1 MEQGGET
8 RMTTPTTRSPHGPL
22 DALVPAC
29 AIPDTPTAIALEG
42 GALLRLRSASP
53 GDNERLRR
61 MFYRLSPASIY
72 HRLFLP
78 APQVPHWAERFAA
91 LATCDGELR
100 YAVVALLGDEI
111 LGFANFGREVT
122 TTREAELAIVV
133 EDAWQGQGIG
143 RMLIAAVVEQAR
155 RRAIGV
161 LTARI
166 LADNDR
172 ALRLATR
179 FFPDACVRWEDGEY
193 ALRIC
198 LERS

>member
-1 MEQGGET
+1 
-8 RMTTPTTRSPHGPL
+8 MTTPTSRSPHGTC
-22 DALVPAC
+22 DAPVPAYVT
-29 AIPDTPTAIALEG
+29 PDTAKAIALEG
-42 GALLRLRSASP
+42 GRLVRLRSTGP

-61 MFYRLSPASIY
+61 MFYRLSPTTIY
-72 HRLFLP
+72 RRLFLP

-100 YAVVALLGDEI
+100 YAVVALLGDEV
-111 LGFANFGREVT
+111 LGVANFAQEAG

-143 RMLIAAVVEQAR
+143 RMLMAAVVEQAR
-155 RRAIGV
+155 QHEMGV

-172 ALRLATR
+172 VLRLVTR
-179 FFPDACVRWEDGEY
+179 FFPDACVRWEEGEY
-193 ALRIC
+193 AVRIC
-198 LERS
+198 LERT